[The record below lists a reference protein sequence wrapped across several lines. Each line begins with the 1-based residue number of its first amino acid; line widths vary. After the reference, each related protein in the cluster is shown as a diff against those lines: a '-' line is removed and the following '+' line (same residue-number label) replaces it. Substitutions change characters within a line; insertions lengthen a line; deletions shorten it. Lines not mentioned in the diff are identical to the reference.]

1 MLTTFRAALLVLS
14 LAGLAA
20 SAHAAAPAKPAA
32 KQAAT
37 QAPAM
42 PPTVALTPVL
52 RPPVDVPQAALD
64 AQLKGTVT
72 LLVRVTRPGYVD
84 SVRVLTGDARLRTA
98 ASDVARWCVYVPQA
112 APVWTTLAV
121 TVDGRVEP
129 EPLNPD
135 VLAIAREAEGAKD
148 WNNALAAWTGALQR
162 LGTHPSLANEWALRE
177 HALRASRQIKPVPQA
192 PGETQ
197 GNARGA
203 RTQQERV
210 VARGQH
216 EDLVGI
222 FDTVLKTAP
231 WWSDPYLW
239 RASSLAG
246 CGRSA
251 EAVRSLRFY
260 LLGSPDSAGT
270 WLATTALAQI
280 AAGDTLGASELI
292 KKRAQ
297 SFNVDKPWR

>member
-1 MLTTFRAALLVLS
+1 MFTTFRAALLVLS
-14 LAGLAA
+14 LAAFAA
-20 SAHAAAPAKPAA
+20 GAAAATKPATA
-32 KQAAT
+32 KL
-37 QAPAM
+37 

-52 RPPVDVPQAALD
+52 QPAADVPQAALD
-64 AQLKGTVT
+64 AQLKGAVQ
-72 LLVRVTRPGYVD
+72 LLVHVTRPGYVD
-84 SVRVLTGDARLRTA
+84 SVRVLSGDARLRIA
-98 ASDVARWCVYVPQA
+98 AADVARWCVYAPQA
-112 APVWTTLAV
+112 APVWTTLSV
-121 TVDGRVEP
+121 TVDGAVEP

-135 VLAIAREAEGAKD
+135 VLAIAREAERAKD
-148 WNNALAAWTGALQR
+148 WSNALAAWTGALQR

-177 HALRASRQIKPVPQA
+177 HALRVSRQMTPVPQA
-192 PGETQ
+192 PGDTQ

-210 VARGQH
+210 IARGQH
-216 EDLVGI
+216 EDVVGI

-260 LLGSPDSAGT
+260 LLGAPDSAGT
-270 WLATTALAQI
+270 WLATTALAQL
-280 AAGDTLGASELI
+280 ASGDSLGASELI

-297 SFNVDKPWR
+297 SFNVDRPGR

>member
-1 MLTTFRAALLVLS
+1 MLS
-14 LAGLAA
+14 LASVATVAPAA
-20 SAHAAAPAKPAA
+20 TPSARRAGPAAAAKL
-32 KQAAT
+32 
-37 QAPAM
+37 

-52 RPPVDVPQAALD
+52 QPAVDVPQAALD
-64 AQLKGTVT
+64 AQLSGTVT
-72 LLVRVTRPGYVD
+72 MLVRVTRAGYVD
-84 SVRVLTGDARLRTA
+84 SVRVLTGDPRLRTA
-98 ASDVARWCVYVPQA
+98 ATDVARWCVYAPQA
-112 APVWTTLAV
+112 PQAEPVWTTLAV
-121 TVDGRVEP
+121 TVNGKIEP

-135 VLAIAREAEGAKD
+135 VIAIAREAERAKD

-177 HALRASRQIKPVPQA
+177 HALRASRQMKPIPQA

-216 EDLVGI
+216 EDVVGI

-231 WWSDPYLW
+231 WWIDPYLW

-260 LLGSPDSAGT
+260 LLGAPDSAGT

-297 SFNVDKPWR
+297 SFNVDKPGR

>member
-1 MLTTFRAALLVLS
+1 MYTTTRAALLVLS
-14 LAGLAA
+14 LAVFAA
-20 SAHAAAPAKPAA
+20 GADAATKPAAPASPAA
-32 KQAAT
+32 KL
-37 QAPAM
+37 PH
-42 PPTVALTPVL
+42 TVTLTPVL
-52 RPPVDVPQAALD
+52 QPAADVPQAALD

-84 SVRVLTGDARLRTA
+84 SLRVLTGDARLRTA
-98 ASDVARWCVYVPQA
+98 ASDVARWCVYAPQT

-260 LLGSPDSAGT
+260 LLGAPDSAGT

>member
-1 MLTTFRAALLVLS
+1 MHTTFRAALLVLS
-14 LAGLAA
+14 LALFA
-20 SAHAAAPAKPAA
+20 SGAAAATKPAA
-32 KQAAT
+32 AA
-37 QAPAM
+37 AKL
-42 PPTVALTPVL
+42 PPTVALAPVL
-52 RPPVDVPQAALD
+52 QPPADVPQAALD

-72 LLVRVTRPGYVD
+72 LLAHVTRPGYVD
-84 SVRVLTGDARLRTA
+84 SVRVLSGDARLRETA
-98 ASDVARWCVYVPQA
+98 TAVARWCVYAPQA
-112 APVWTTLAV
+112 APVWTTLTV
-121 TVDGRVEP
+121 TVDGKVEP

-162 LGTHPSLANEWALRE
+162 LGTHPSLTNEWALRE
-177 HALRASRQIKPVPQA
+177 HALRTSRQLHPVPQA
-192 PGETQ
+192 PGDTQ

-216 EDLVGI
+216 EDVVGI

-260 LLGSPDSAGT
+260 LLGAPDSAGT

-297 SFNVDKPWR
+297 SFNVDKPGR